1 MVEVGVEGRSA
12 SMFKWLQTRRTK
24 RQQDLAGETQQADRD
39 SGEEEYESEEEVA
52 PSGMT
57 RVKTDD
63 I

>member
-1 MVEVGVEGRSA
+1 
-12 SMFKWLQTRRTK
+12 MFKWLQTRRTK